1 MQEQRPRHTSTLN
14 RRNINREERS
24 PNVMFTAV
32 TIGAVVLLL
41 AVTFAADWLRA
52 PELNITS
59 ASQFLSPNS
68 DNSYDNATIN
78 YRLSE
83 EAVVTARVLSEG
95 GGVVRTLAEAQK
107 ETAGQHFLTWN
118 GIDDTG
124 RQVADGHYRIEIEAK
139 GAMRSTSTGVALQVD
154 TNPPMLDLLNLQDG
168 SRVGSDLM
176 AVEGITE
183 PGATVWTNGSSAP
196 VAVDGQ
202 GHFRTEKKL
211 TEGANRI
218 EVRAADASGNTTII
232 ERTIELVTAPPEL
245 VIYSPTEG
253 AWINNAKITVEGQA
267 PNGVTLKI
275 NSQPVP
281 LAPDG
286 TFRYD
291 LLMSEGDQR
300 IQVTAVDDVGNVTTV
315 ERLVHIQTRGPRLEL
330 SIADGAS
337 FSDPL
342 LQLSGTTSPGA
353 SVTVNRRPVT
363 VGTLGDFQTTVS
375 MVEGENVIEVLAIDL
390 AGNGSIL
397 TRRVRYEIPQAPGGL
412 ERLTRNL
419 DLLPAVTIPAILL
432 LSILLGMFLY
442 RQNRL
447 EMELSV
453 DTQRFTPGLPEEGK
467 NIVLRL
473 DLNQA
478 ARVTIEVLDATGY
491 PQAILL
497 DNRRRSARQH
507 VFLWDGYDDYGRP
520 VTSGI
525 YTVRATAGSP
535 PIKVSSAVQVQVEED
550 PYVYRRAGQQDKS
563 QVLISAQPQMRRRVR
578 QNRKRI

>member
-1 MQEQRPRHTSTLN
+1 MQEQRPRYTSTVN

-24 PNVMFTAV
+24 PNVMFTAI

-41 AVTFAADWLRA
+41 AVTFAADWLRT
-52 PELNITS
+52 PELSITS
-59 ASQFLSPNS
+59 SSQFLSPNS

-83 EAVVTARVLSEG
+83 EATVTARVLSEG
-95 GGVVRTLAEAQK
+95 GGVVRTLVEAQK
-107 ETAGQHFLTWN
+107 QTAGQHFLSWN

-124 RQVADGHYRIEIEAK
+124 RQVADGNYRIEIEAK
-139 GAMRSTSTGVALQVD
+139 GAMRSTSTGVVLLVD
-154 TNPPMLDLLNLQDG
+154 TVPPALDLLNLQDG
-168 SRVGSDLM
+168 SRVRNNLLT
-176 AVEGITE
+176 VEGVTE
-183 PGATVWTNGSSAP
+183 AGATVWTDASSVP
-196 VAVDGQ
+196 VPVDGQ
-202 GHFRTEKKL
+202 GHFRTETKL

-218 EVRAADASGNTTII
+218 GVRAADESGNTTVI
-232 ERTIELVTAPPEL
+232 ERTIELVTTAPEL
-245 VIYSPTEG
+245 VINNPSEG
-253 AWINNAKITVEGQA
+253 AWINNPKITVEGQA
-267 PNGVTLKI
+267 PLGITLKI
-275 NSQPVP
+275 NNQAVPV
-281 LAPDG
+281 AQDG
-286 TFRYD
+286 SFRYD

-315 ERLVHIQTRGPRLEL
+315 ERLVHIKTRGPRLEL

-337 FSDPL
+337 FSDPM

-353 SVTVNRRPVT
+353 TITINRKPVT

-375 MVEGENVIEVLAIDL
+375 MVEGENVVEVLAIDQ
-390 AGNGSIL
+390 AGNATAA
-397 TRRVRYEIPQAPGGL
+397 TRRVRYEIPRELGGL

-419 DLLPAVTIPAILL
+419 DILPAITIPAILL
-432 LSILLGMFLY
+432 LSILLGLFLY

-467 NIVLRL
+467 NLVLHL

-478 ARVTIEVLDATGY
+478 AKVTIEVLDDNGY
-491 PQAILL
+491 PQATLL

-520 VTSGI
+520 VAAGA

-535 PIKVSSAVQVQVEED
+535 PIRVSSAVQVQVDED
-550 PYVYRRAGQQDKS
+550 PYVYRRAGQHDKA
-563 QVLISAQPQMRRRVR
+563 QVLTSAQPQIRRRMR